1 MQRQKVKK
9 KSDDMDK
16 YVGFIKDGKNQRKY
30 LKWLVKLTAKSKK
43 TLFGLFILNTC
54 VAAASVLVSLVNKS
68 IVDQAGDRVVFHT
81 LVIIMVLLQL
91 FSILGGLVE
100 SLLESVITEKYACQ
114 VRKSLFEHLLK
125 LPWLSRS
132 VYHSEELLSRIT
144 SDVEQIT
151 SGVSKLVISGGALMI
166 RMILAFCLL
175 WNYAPAL
182 AIAMIVIA
190 PVGALAGKLISRG
203 MNKIQKEY
211 QQTEADYRIFLQER
225 LSKVELVQI
234 FGQEENSLKRLNEI
248 QDKRLALVKQK
259 NKWKVL
265 GTGVIG
271 VTFTGAHM
279 IAFVVGAL
287 MVSDGSITFGV
298 MTAFLSLVGQIQGP
312 IYSLANQIPQ
322 IVGVLASAG
331 RIMEVSELD
340 AEADDDDIAEGNCS
354 EHADE
359 GMAKGDSVAANGIDD
374 NSYDNTVGREGY
386 DPIEK
391 LRFGGDKLCALG
403 LRAEMVSV
411 GYKEDSVVKSASF
424 DIKPGQMV
432 MLVGKSGI
440 GKTTLLR
447 AIMGFLKPLSGELY
461 CYSDEGAKMK
471 CGLKSRK
478 LISYVPQGNTLMFG
492 TIADNL
498 RMGKSDAT
506 ADEMKEVLRIADAL
520 EFVESLPDGI
530 DTKIGEKAT
539 GISEGQA
546 QRISIARALLKK
558 SAILILDEATS
569 ALDEK
574 TEMKIL
580 DSIAKSEHQTVLFVS
595 HRRYL
600 EKYADQVVEL

>member
-1 MQRQKVKK
+1 
-9 KSDDMDK
+9 MDK
-16 YVGFIKDGKNQRKY
+16 YIGFIKDGKNQREY
-30 LKWLVKLTAKSKK
+30 LKWIVKLTAKSKK
-43 TLFGLFILNTC
+43 PLVRLFILNTC
-54 VAAASVLVSLVNKS
+54 VAAAAVLVSLVNKS

-91 FSILGGLVE
+91 FSIFGGLVE

-151 SGVSKLVISGGALMI
+151 SGVSKLVISGGALVI

-190 PVGALAGKLISRG
+190 PIGALAGKLISRG

-234 FGQEENSLKRLNEI
+234 FGQEENSIERLNEI

-265 GTGVIG
+265 GTGVIA

-331 RIMEVSELD
+331 RIMEVSGLD
-340 AEADDDDIAEGNCS
+340 TEDADNGITEGS
-354 EHADE
+354 
-359 GMAKGDSVAANGIDD
+359 SVNVDGIDD
-374 NSYDNTVGREGY
+374 NAVDNTIGREGY
-386 DPIEK
+386 KPTEK
-391 LRFGGDKLCALG
+391 LCFDGNKLYALG
-403 LRAEMVSV
+403 LRAEEVSI
-411 GYKEDSVVKSASF
+411 GYKEDSVVQSASF
-424 DIKPGQMV
+424 DIRPGQMV

-447 AIMGFLKPLSGELY
+447 AIMGFLKTSSGELY
-461 CYSDEGAKMK
+461 CYSEDGAKMK
-471 CGLKSRK
+471 CGVKSRK

-520 EFVESLPDGI
+520 EFVESLPEGI
-530 DTKIGEKAT
+530 DTQIGEKAT

>member
-1 MQRQKVKK
+1 
-9 KSDDMDK
+9 
-16 YVGFIKDGKNQRKY
+16 
-30 LKWLVKLTAKSKK
+30 
-43 TLFGLFILNTC
+43 
-54 VAAASVLVSLVNKS
+54 
-68 IVDQAGDRVVFHT
+68 
-81 LVIIMVLLQL
+81 
-91 FSILGGLVE
+91 
-100 SLLESVITEKYACQ
+100 
-114 VRKSLFEHLLK
+114 
-125 LPWLSRS
+125 
-132 VYHSEELLSRIT
+132 
-144 SDVEQIT
+144 
-151 SGVSKLVISGGALMI
+151 
-166 RMILAFCLL
+166 
-175 WNYAPAL
+175 
-182 AIAMIVIA
+182 
-190 PVGALAGKLISRG
+190 

-234 FGQEENSLKRLNEI
+234 FGQEENSLNRLEEI

-265 GTGVIG
+265 GAGVIA
-271 VTFTGAHM
+271 VTFTGAEM
-279 IAFVVGAL
+279 IAFAVGAL
-287 MVSDGSITFGV
+287 MVNNGSITFGV

-322 IVGVLASAG
+322 IVGVLAPAG

-340 AEADDDDIAEGNCS
+340 AEADDDSIAECNC
-354 EHADE
+354 
-359 GMAKGDSVAANGIDD
+359 DD
-374 NSYDNTVGREGY
+374 VGE
-386 DPIEK
+386 I
-391 LRFGGDKLCALG
+391 CALG
-403 LRAEMVSV
+403 LRAESVSI
-411 GYKEDSVVKSASF
+411 GYKEDSVVHSASF

-447 AIMGFLKPLSGELY
+447 AIMGFLKPSSGELY
-461 CYSDEGAKMK
+461 CYSEDGTKMN
-471 CGLKSRK
+471 CGVKSRK

-506 ADEMKEVLRIADAL
+506 ADEMKEVLQIADAL
-520 EFVESLPDGI
+520 EFVESLPEGI
-530 DTKIGEKAT
+530 DTQIGEKAA

-580 DSIAKSEHQTVLFVS
+580 DAIARSEHQTVLFVS

>member
-1 MQRQKVKK
+1 MR
-9 KSDDMDK
+9 DGIDK
-16 YVGFIKDGKNQRKY
+16 YVSFIKDGKNQRKY
-30 LKWLVKLTAKSKK
+30 LAWLVKLTAKSKK
-43 TLFGLFILNTC
+43 SLFGLFLLNTC

-81 LVIIMVLLQL
+81 LIIIMVLLEL

-125 LPWLSRS
+125 LPWLHRS

-151 SGVSKLVISGGALMI
+151 SGVSKLVISGGALVI

-182 AIAMIVIA
+182 AIAMIVIT
-190 PVGALAGKLISRG
+190 PIGALAGKLISRG

-234 FGQEENSLKRLNEI
+234 FGQEENSLKRLQEI

-271 VTFTGAHM
+271 VTFAGAEM

-287 MVSDGSITFGV
+287 MVNNGSITFGV

-340 AEADDDDIAEGNCS
+340 TEGDDITEGNGVYEDGS
-354 EHADE
+354 
-359 GMAKGDSVAANGIDD
+359 G
-374 NSYDNTVGREGY
+374 
-386 DPIEK
+386 
-391 LRFGGDKLCALG
+391 LCALG
-403 LRAEMVSV
+403 LRAESVSI
-411 GYKEDSVVKSASF
+411 GYKEDSVVQSVSF

-447 AIMGFLKPLSGELY
+447 AIMGFLKPSSGELY
-461 CYSDEGAKMK
+461 CYSEDGAKMK
-471 CGLKSRK
+471 CGVKSRK

-530 DTKIGEKAT
+530 DTQIGEKAT

-580 DSIAKSEHQTVLFVS
+580 NSVAKSKHQTVLFVS

-600 EKYADQVVEL
+600 EKYADQVVEFNND